1 MLRGMSLANKCL
13 LLFGGAIVLIVVAA
27 LSLPWWRMSRL
38 VDEGQFEVSRSLV
51 GAWIRAGEDLAQ
63 LDQPGQPAISPAARR
78 RMGETLREERA
89 GIVATQFSLG
99 DAGRS
104 DESFVR
110 EALESFRADLGLAE
124 YRQARWVGLT
134 RVYAL
139 AVPQQVATTV
149 GTRLVGVVVLERRS
163 PEAGQLLALNTLFL
177 FSAGSAVLV
186 LALLVFS
193 IITRRLVLEPV
204 QELRDTTE
212 RVREGNLAVRS
223 QIATGDEF
231 EQLAGTLNQM
241 LSDLQSGQDRLR
253 SINSALD
260 LKLHELAESNTL
272 LYQAAKVKGEFLA
285 NVSHELRTPLNSI
298 IGFADLLMDQAK
310 ADSEKPDAP
319 PSVAKRVR
327 YLSNIITAGQGLLAL
342 INSILEM
349 ARIEAGKVDVKVER
363 MNLHDACEGL
373 LGLIQP
379 LADKRGVVL
388 TLEVAEDVPGVMT
401 DVKRFQQIVF
411 NFLANAVKF
420 VEPESRTG
428 RVPQVTLRA
437 ERLVAS
443 ATAAEER
450 VRVSVIDNGPGIPR
464 EDQQRIFEK
473 FYQRDA
479 GHTKEHTGTGLGLA
493 ISKELAQILQCE
505 IQLVSEPGG
514 GSMFSLIM
522 PLELHPQP
530 AAEAALEAKFRSALV
545 AGREFE

>member
-38 VDEGQFEVSRSLV
+38 VDEGQFELSRSLV
-51 GAWIRAGEDLAQ
+51 GAWIRAGEDLAELAERQ
-63 LDQPGQPAISPAARR
+63 APANTDASSPRR
-78 RMGETLREERA
+78 VGETLREERA
-89 GIVATQFSLG
+89 GILATQLSLS
-99 DAGRS
+99 DASAS
-104 DESFVR
+104 DEHFIR
-110 EALESFRADLGLAE
+110 DALAAFRADLGLRE
-124 YRQARWVGLT
+124 YREARWVGLT
-134 RVYAL
+134 RVYLL

-149 GTRLVGVVVLERRS
+149 GTRLVGTVVFERRS

-204 QELRDTTE
+204 RELRDTTE

-241 LSDLQSGQDRLR
+241 LSDLQGGQDRLR

-298 IGFADLLMDQAK
+298 IGFAELLMDHAK

-327 YLSNIITAGQGLLAL
+327 YLSNIISAGQGLLAL

-388 TLEVAEDVPGVMT
+388 TLEVADDVPGVMT

-479 GHTKEHTGTGLGLA
+479 GHTK
-493 ISKELAQILQCE
+493 
-505 IQLVSEPGG
+505 
-514 GSMFSLIM
+514 
-522 PLELHPQP
+522 
-530 AAEAALEAKFRSALV
+530 
-545 AGREFE
+545 

>member
-38 VDEGQFEVSRSLV
+38 VDEGQFEVSQALV
-51 GAWIRAGEDLAQ
+51 GAWIRAGEDLA
-63 LDQPGQPAISPAARR
+63 DRNTTDTTNPRR
-78 RMGETLREERA
+78 IGETLREERA
-89 GIVATQFSLG
+89 GIVATQLSLA
-99 DAGRS
+99 DATAS
-104 DESFVR
+104 DEAFIRDSL
-110 EALESFRADLGLAE
+110 EAFRADLGLGE
-124 YRQARWVGLT
+124 YREARWVGLT
-134 RVYAL
+134 RVYLL

-149 GTRLVGVVVLERRS
+149 GTRLVGTVVFERRS

-204 QELRDTTE
+204 RELRDTTE

-241 LSDLQSGQDRLR
+241 LSDLQGGQDRLR

-310 ADSEKPDAP
+310 AESEKPDP
-319 PSVAKRVR
+319 PLSVAKRLR

-411 NFLANAVKF
+411 NFIANAVKF

-437 ERLVAS
+437 ERLVTS

>member
-1 MLRGMSLANKCL
+1 
-13 LLFGGAIVLIVVAA
+13 
-27 LSLPWWRMSRL
+27 
-38 VDEGQFEVSRSLV
+38 
-51 GAWIRAGEDLAQ
+51 
-63 LDQPGQPAISPAARR
+63 
-78 RMGETLREERA
+78 
-89 GIVATQFSLG
+89 
-99 DAGRS
+99 
-104 DESFVR
+104 
-110 EALESFRADLGLAE
+110 
-124 YRQARWVGLT
+124 
-134 RVYAL
+134 
-139 AVPQQVATTV
+139 
-149 GTRLVGVVVLERRS
+149 
-163 PEAGQLLALNTLFL
+163 
-177 FSAGSAVLV
+177 
-186 LALLVFS
+186 
-193 IITRRLVLEPV
+193 
-204 QELRDTTE
+204 
-212 RVREGNLAVRS
+212 
-223 QIATGDEF
+223 
-231 EQLAGTLNQM
+231 
-241 LSDLQSGQDRLR
+241 
-253 SINSALD
+253 
-260 LKLHELAESNTL
+260 
-272 LYQAAKVKGEFLA
+272 
-285 NVSHELRTPLNSI
+285 
-298 IGFADLLMDQAK
+298 
-310 ADSEKPDAP
+310 
-319 PSVAKRVR
+319 
-327 YLSNIITAGQGLLAL
+327 
-342 INSILEM
+342 M

-373 LGLIQP
+373 LGLLQP

-388 TLEVAEDVPGVMT
+388 TLDVAEDVPGVMT

-437 ERLVAS
+437 ERLVTS

>member
-1 MLRGMSLANKCL
+1 M
-13 LLFGGAIVLIVVAA
+13 
-27 LSLPWWRMSRL
+27 
-38 VDEGQFEVSRSLV
+38 Q
-51 GAWIRAGEDLAQ
+51 AGEDDRASVL
-63 LDQPGQPAISPAARR
+63 
-78 RMGETLREERA
+78 GETLRVERA
-89 GIVATQFSLG
+89 GIIATQLSLA
-99 DAGRS
+99 DAQS
-104 DESFVR
+104 SQEAFVVRAYEAFRDDPAVRDHR
-110 EALESFRADLGLAE
+110 EA
-124 YRQARWVGLT
+124 RWSGFT
-134 RVYAL
+134 RVYL
-139 AVPQQVATTV
+139 VAVPQQVATTM
-149 GTRLVGVVVLERRS
+149 GTRLVGLVIFERQS

-193 IITRRLVLEPV
+193 VITRRLVLEPV
-204 QELRDTTE
+204 RELRDTAE

-223 QIATGDEF
+223 QLATGDEF
-231 EQLAGTLNQM
+231 EQLARTFNQM
-241 LSDLQSGQDRLR
+241 LTDLQSGQDRLR

-298 IGFADLLMDQAK
+298 IGFADLLMDQAR
-310 ADSEKPDAP
+310 AEAERPDP
-319 PSVAKRVR
+319 PPTVAKRLR
-327 YLSNIITAGQGLLAL
+327 YLTNIITAGQGLLAL

-349 ARIEAGKVDVKVER
+349 ARIEAGKVEVKVER
-363 MNLHDACEGL
+363 VNIHDACDGL

-379 LADKRGVVL
+379 LADKRGVRLV
-388 TLEVAEDVPGVMT
+388 LEVAEGIPIVMT
-401 DVKRFQQIVF
+401 DSKRFQQIIF

-443 ATAAEER
+443 ATAADER

-464 EDQQRIFEK
+464 EDQHRIFEK

-479 GHTKEHTGTGLGLA
+479 VHTREHTGTGLGLA
-493 ISKELAQILQCE
+493 ISKELAHILQCE

-530 AAEAALEAKFRSALV
+530 AAEAALEARFRSALV

>member
-38 VDEGQFEVSRSLV
+38 VDEGQFDVSRSLV
-51 GAWIRAGEDLAQ
+51 EAWIRAGDDLLQ
-63 LDQPGQPAISPAARR
+63 LDRPGEAAASPATRR
-78 RMGETLREERA
+78 RLGETLREERA

-104 DESFVR
+104 DEPFVR
-110 EALESFRADLGLAE
+110 EALDAFRSNVGLAE
-124 YRQARWVGLT
+124 FRSARWMGLT
-134 RVYAL
+134 RVYTL
-139 AVPQQVATTV
+139 AVPLQVSTTI

-163 PEAGQLLALNTLFL
+163 AEAGQLLALNTLFL

-428 RVPQVTLRA
+428 RVPHVTLRA

-443 ATAAEER
+443 ATTAEER

-493 ISKELAQILQCE
+493 ISRELAHILQCE

>member
-38 VDEGQFEVSRSLV
+38 VDEGQFEVSQALV
-51 GAWIRAGEDLAQ
+51 GAWIRAGEDLA
-63 LDQPGQPAISPAARR
+63 DRNTTDTTNPRR
-78 RMGETLREERA
+78 IGETLREERA
-89 GIVATQFSLG
+89 GIVATQLSLA
-99 DAGRS
+99 DATAS
-104 DESFVR
+104 DEAFIRDSL
-110 EALESFRADLGLAE
+110 EAFRADLGLGE
-124 YRQARWVGLT
+124 YREARWVGLT
-134 RVYAL
+134 RVYLL

-149 GTRLVGVVVLERRS
+149 GTRLVGTVVFERRS

-204 QELRDTTE
+204 RELRDTTE

-241 LSDLQSGQDRLR
+241 LSDLQGGQDRLR

-310 ADSEKPDAP
+310 AESEKPDP
-319 PSVAKRVR
+319 PLSVAKRLR
-327 YLSNIITAGQGLLAL
+327 YLSNIINAGQGLLAL

-349 ARIEAGKVDVKVER
+349 ARIEAGKVDVKFER

-373 LGLIQP
+373 LGLLQP

-437 ERLVAS
+437 ERLVTS

>member
-38 VDEGQFEVSRSLV
+38 VDEGQFEVSQALV
-51 GAWIRAGEDLAQ
+51 GAWIRAGEDIA
-63 LDQPGQPAISPAARR
+63 DRNTTDTTNPRR
-78 RMGETLREERA
+78 IGETLREERA
-89 GIVATQFSLG
+89 GIVATQLSLA
-99 DAGRS
+99 DATAS
-104 DESFVR
+104 DEAFIRDSL
-110 EALESFRADLGLAE
+110 EAFRADLGLGE
-124 YRQARWVGLT
+124 YREARWVGLT
-134 RVYAL
+134 RVYLL

-149 GTRLVGVVVLERRS
+149 GTRLVGTVVFERRS
-163 PEAGQLLALNTLFL
+163 AEAGQLLALNTLFL

-204 QELRDTTE
+204 RELRDTTE

-241 LSDLQSGQDRLR
+241 LSDLQGGQDRLR

-310 ADSEKPDAP
+310 AESEKPDPP
-319 PSVAKRVR
+319 PSVAKRLR

-363 MNLHDACEGL
+363 MDLHDACEGL

-545 AGREFE
+545 AGRDFE

>member
-38 VDEGQFEVSRSLV
+38 VDEGQFEVSQALV
-51 GAWIRAGEDLAQ
+51 GAWIRAGEDLA
-63 LDQPGQPAISPAARR
+63 DRNTTDTTNPRR
-78 RMGETLREERA
+78 IGETLREERA
-89 GIVATQFSLG
+89 GIVATQLSLA
-99 DAGRS
+99 DATAS
-104 DESFVR
+104 DEAFIRDSL
-110 EALESFRADLGLAE
+110 EAFRADLGLGE
-124 YRQARWVGLT
+124 CREARWVGLT
-134 RVYAL
+134 RVYLL

-149 GTRLVGVVVLERRS
+149 GTRLVGTVVFERRS

-204 QELRDTTE
+204 RELRDTTE

-241 LSDLQSGQDRLR
+241 LSDLQGGQDRLR

-310 ADSEKPDAP
+310 AESEKPDPP
-319 PSVAKRVR
+319 PSVAKRLR
-327 YLSNIITAGQGLLAL
+327 YLSNIINAGQGLLAL

-373 LGLIQP
+373 LGLLQP

-388 TLEVAEDVPGVMT
+388 TLDVAEDVPGVMT

-437 ERLVAS
+437 ERLVTS

-545 AGREFE
+545 AGRDFE

>member
-38 VDEGQFEVSRSLV
+38 VDEGQFEVSQALV
-51 GAWIRAGEDLAQ
+51 GAWIRAGEDLA
-63 LDQPGQPAISPAARR
+63 DRNTTDTTNPRR
-78 RMGETLREERA
+78 IGETLREERA
-89 GIVATQFSLG
+89 GIVATQLSLA
-99 DAGRS
+99 DATAS
-104 DESFVR
+104 DEAFIRDSL
-110 EALESFRADLGLAE
+110 EAFRADLGLGE
-124 YRQARWVGLT
+124 YREARWVGLT
-134 RVYAL
+134 RVYLL

-149 GTRLVGVVVLERRS
+149 GTRLVGTVVFERRS

-204 QELRDTTE
+204 RELRDTTE

-241 LSDLQSGQDRLR
+241 LSDLQCGQDRLR

-272 LYQAAKVKGEFLA
+272 LYQAAKVKGELLA

-310 ADSEKPDAP
+310 AESEKPDP
-319 PSVAKRVR
+319 PLSVAKRLR

-437 ERLVAS
+437 ERLVTS

>member
-38 VDEGQFEVSRSLV
+38 VDEGQFEVSQALV
-51 GAWIRAGEDLAQ
+51 GAWIRAGEDLA
-63 LDQPGQPAISPAARR
+63 DRNTTDTTNPRR
-78 RMGETLREERA
+78 IGETLREERA
-89 GIVATQFSLG
+89 GIVATQLSLA
-99 DAGRS
+99 DATAS
-104 DESFVR
+104 DEAFIRDSL
-110 EALESFRADLGLAE
+110 EAFRADLGLGE
-124 YRQARWVGLT
+124 YREARWVGLT
-134 RVYAL
+134 RVYLL

-149 GTRLVGVVVLERRS
+149 GTRLVGTVVFERRS

-204 QELRDTTE
+204 RELRDTTE

-241 LSDLQSGQDRLR
+241 LSDLQGGQDRLR

-310 ADSEKPDAP
+310 AESEKPDPP
-319 PSVAKRVR
+319 PSVAKRLR
-327 YLSNIITAGQGLLAL
+327 YLSNIINAGQGLLAL

-373 LGLIQP
+373 LGLLQP

-388 TLEVAEDVPGVMT
+388 TLDVAEDVPGVMT

-437 ERLVAS
+437 ERLVTS

-545 AGREFE
+545 AGRDFE

>member
-38 VDEGQFEVSRSLV
+38 VDEGQFEVSQALV
-51 GAWIRAGEDLAQ
+51 GAWIRAGEDLA
-63 LDQPGQPAISPAARR
+63 DRNTTDTTNPRR
-78 RMGETLREERA
+78 IGETLREERA
-89 GIVATQFSLG
+89 GIVATQLSLA
-99 DAGRS
+99 DATAS
-104 DESFVR
+104 DDAFIRDSL
-110 EALESFRADLGLAE
+110 EAFRADLGLGE
-124 YRQARWVGLT
+124 YREARWVGLT
-134 RVYAL
+134 RVYLL

-149 GTRLVGVVVLERRS
+149 GTRLVGTVVFERRS

-204 QELRDTTE
+204 RELRDTTE

-241 LSDLQSGQDRLR
+241 LSDLQGGQDRLR

-310 ADSEKPDAP
+310 AESEKPDPP
-319 PSVAKRVR
+319 PSVAKRLR
-327 YLSNIITAGQGLLAL
+327 YLSNIINAGQGLLAL

-373 LGLIQP
+373 LGLLQP

-388 TLEVAEDVPGVMT
+388 TLDVAEDVPGVMT

-437 ERLVAS
+437 ERLVTS

-545 AGREFE
+545 AGRDFE